1 MEYIIEDL
9 DRPVIDDASFEA
21 WKKLDSFTE
30 KLNNF
35 DTVVG
40 VINDLWDIE
49 DSDNELRDKI
59 QAADMTPA
67 ERAEALKKA
76 SELKSDRQMFLLL
89 TTCFTVATA
98 AYAGPPALVFSLI
111 LGAITTSS
119 DFFWNMRMANIL
131 NCGTGFSCNWCIDPS
146 GYVYEAVT
154 RNRVS
159 DVTAT
164 AYWISP
170 DYINENG

>member
-67 ERAEALKKA
+67 ERA
-76 SELKSDRQMFLLL
+76 
-89 TTCFTVATA
+89 
-98 AYAGPPALVFSLI
+98 
-111 LGAITTSS
+111 
-119 DFFWNMRMANIL
+119 
-131 NCGTGFSCNWCIDPS
+131 
-146 GYVYEAVT
+146 
-154 RNRVS
+154 
-159 DVTAT
+159 
-164 AYWISP
+164 
-170 DYINENG
+170 